1 MVTDIK
7 FIGDSKLIREIK
19 QKLPLLSACDATILI
34 TGDTGTGKEIL
45 ARTVHRLS
53 HRKEKA
59 FVTVN
64 CGGVPKD
71 LIENELFGHKRGAYT
86 QAFESTSGLVG
97 VASGGT
103 LFLDEIDSLPLEAQ
117 PKLLRLLQEK
127 EYRIIG
133 DHRLQRVDLRFI
145 AATVTNLEACVRER
159 SFRADLFYRLNIFH
173 LHLPLLKE
181 RKEDIP
187 ALATHFIQHFGNIY
201 QKKSIKISDGA
212 VNLLMSYDWPGNIR
226 ELEHAIHR
234 AVVSSHDKVLN
245 PGHFDLP
252 ATRAETDFMN
262 FNQPY
267 HHIREKIISDFE
279 VKYISRLLEK
289 HQGNVTSAA
298 RAARLDRRTFQR
310 LMNKHGISRLK
321 ED

>member
-1 MVTDIK
+1 MVTDIQ
-7 FIGDSKLIREIK
+7 FIGTSQPIREIK

-53 HRKEKA
+53 QRKEKS

-86 QAFESTSGLVG
+86 QAFESTSGLVE

-117 PKLLRLLQEK
+117 PKLLRLLQER

-133 DHRLQRVDLRFI
+133 DNRLQKIDVRFI
-145 AATVTNLEACVRER
+145 AATVTDLEARTRER

-173 LHLPLLKE
+173 LHLPPLKD
-181 RKEDIP
+181 RKQDIP
-187 ALATHFIQHFGNIY
+187 TLATHFVERFGNMY
-201 QKKSIKISDGA
+201 QKKNLEISEEA
-212 VNLLMSYDWPGNIR
+212 LSVLMSYDWPGNIR

-234 AVVSSHDKVLN
+234 AVVSSQDKELKPVQ
-245 PGHFDLP
+245 FDLP
-252 ATRAETDFMN
+252 TSKAESDVLDL
-262 FNQPY
+262 NQPY
-267 HHIREKIISDFE
+267 HHLKDKILCSFE
-279 VKYISRLLEK
+279 EEYISRLLEI
-289 HQGNVTSAA
+289 HRGNVTSAA
-298 RAARLDRRTFQR
+298 RSARLDRRTFQR
-310 LMNKHGISRLK
+310 LMNKHGISRLT